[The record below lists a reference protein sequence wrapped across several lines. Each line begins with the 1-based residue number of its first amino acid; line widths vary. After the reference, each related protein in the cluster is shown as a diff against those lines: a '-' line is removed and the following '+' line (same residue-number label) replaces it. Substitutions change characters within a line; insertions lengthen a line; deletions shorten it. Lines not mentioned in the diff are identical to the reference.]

1 MLHKR
6 YLMNNEILFRLVVS
20 GKTICERYNLDE
32 IHRIK
37 ENLTEAE
44 KQSASII
51 PITKDGN
58 QFLLG

>member
-1 MLHKR
+1 MQ
-6 YLMNNEILFRLVVS
+6 NEILFRLVVN

-32 IHRIK
+32 IHRVK

-44 KQSASII
+44 KQHASVI
-51 PITKDGN
+51 PITKEGS